1 MKLRAIALCIA
12 LSVADALLGQ
22 VVIFNN
28 PELTMSFGSPCGE
41 VIEVPAGLPWDD
53 GTGGV
58 PLFSSGRAGHVIDI
72 VLAKRNE
79 NDSDGALVEGWS
91 FGVGVEGP
99 LLITDVSR
107 KGTVSCDD
115 WEGPGCVGCTGFYM
129 LQLTGPPFGVGPQE
143 PENHGAM
150 ALLALNLGCPAGHLP
165 EEDGEWTIGKVRVTA
180 EIPDAVGEIVHARV
194 VLAQRSGAAGNGRPL
209 PAGPS
214 VRYGGDGIT
223 TTHGLPPLEL
233 EPCELTFKIVDPVD
247 GFIRCDATHDGR
259 LDITDAVRIL
269 ETLFLGR
276 PPSRCPAASD
286 CNDDAATDVAD
297 AIYGLGFLFLGGP
310 PPPAPWP
317 ECGKPAGLTRE
328 DCLGGTT
335 PCP

>member
-1 MKLRAIALCIA
+1 MTTRLGLF
-12 LSVADALLGQ
+12 ALLITLACTTTLDGQ
-22 VVIFNN
+22 VIIFTN
-28 PELTMSFGSPCGE
+28 PDFTFSFGPPCGE
-41 VIEVPAGLPWDD
+41 IIEVPAGEQWDD
-53 GTGGV
+53 GTEGA
-58 PLFSSGRAGHVIDI
+58 PYFDAGRAGHVIDI
-72 VLAKRNE
+72 VLAKLRE
-79 NDSDGALVEGWS
+79 DEFDGAFVDGWIWA
-91 FGVGVEGP
+91 VGVEGP

-107 KGTVSCDD
+107 KGTVSCDFH
-115 WEGPGCVGCTGFYM
+115 EGPQCLGSGGFYE
-129 LQLTGPPFGVGPQE
+129 LGLTGPPFGSGPQV
-143 PENHGAM
+143 PENHGAF
-150 ALLALNLGCPAGHLP
+150 LRSALNLGAPVGLP
-165 EEDGEWTIGKVRVTA
+165 QGDGEWGIGKIRVHA
-180 EIPDAVGEIVHARV
+180 EIPEEVGATFTGRIVFADRV
-194 VLAQRSGAAGNGRPL
+194 WSAAGLDRVESAN
-209 PAGPS
+209 
-214 VRYGGDGIT
+214 VTYGLDPIT
-223 TTHGLPPLEL
+223 TTHGLPPLKL
-233 EPCELTFKIVDPVD
+233 EDCELTFKVVEPIDA
-247 GFIRCDATHDGR
+247 FIRCDATHDGR